1 MNCVEA
7 EQLFDAYLDNEL
19 SGSLR
24 LEFDAH
30 RLRCPQCQR
39 KLALLEACEQVLAAE
54 RTPALSDDFTDRVM
68 ARILERQN
76 APATRV
82 SRRLYI
88 GAASGIGIAAAL
100 TMAVIYWPSVG
111 PTTLPGGAN
120 SGTHVAN
127 ATVEKSSAEIDQ
139 AIREKDYA
147 ALLSIV
153 NAKVDTM
160 SAAGR
165 NLAHD
170 ARQLPGL
177 AIHMALAGEMTEITP
192 LNPLSWILG
201 VGDTDVAD
209 EPDASG
215 EQGHFSL

>member
-1 MNCVEA
+1 MNCVDA

-76 APATRV
+76 APTVRG
-82 SRRLYI
+82 SGRLYVRL
-88 GAASGIGIAAAL
+88 ASAVGIAAAL
-100 TMAVIYWPSVG
+100 TLAAFFWPSAG
-111 PTTLPGGAN
+111 SPLPGGA
-120 SGTHVAN
+120 SSDARVAN
-127 ATVEKSSAEIDQ
+127 ATVERSNAEIDQ

-177 AIHMALAGEMTEITP
+177 ALHMALAGEMTEITP

-209 EPDASG
+209 EPEASG